1 MELARTIAKITA
13 PLARRVRL
21 MARRAVV
28 KLVYDD
34 VKMQELQL
42 AIFSG
47 EVRDRVERWEDYGL
61 TSHPIPGAE
70 ALVLALGGSTDH
82 SAVVKV
88 GDRRYRLVNLAE
100 GEVAL
105 YDDQGQVIHL
115 KRDKHI
121 HVYGAKTLTADVADD
136 VIVNTTRA
144 AVNASESCIVTS
156 PLVKAVA
163 STQVL
168 LDTPLTECTGNLL
181 VAGGISSSG
190 TFGDTGGKIQTP
202 GDIESGGDVKD
213 SVRTMADDRGIYNGH
228 THPGDSGG
236 STGAPNQQQ

>member
-1 MELARTIAKITA
+1 MRDLGAVVKMMTA

-21 MARRAVV
+21 LARRAVV

-42 AIFSG
+42 ALFAG
-47 EVRDRVERWEDYGL
+47 EVRDGVERWEDYGL

-82 SAVVKV
+82 CAVVKV

-115 KRDKHI
+115 KRNKHI
-121 HVYGAKTLTADVADD
+121 HIYGAEKLTADVAND

-144 AVNASESCIVTS
+144 QVNASESCIVTS

-163 STQVL
+163 STKVV
-168 LDTPLTECTGNLL
+168 LDTPLTEMTGNAAITGNLSVGGTGAVQGAL
-181 VAGGISSSG
+181 SSATSVADPTG
-190 TFGDTGGKIQTP
+190 TMQAMRET
-202 GDIESGGDVKD
+202 
-213 SVRTMADDRGIYNGH
+213 YNGH
-228 THPGDSGG
+228 THNENGDGG
-236 STGAPNQQQ
+236 GITDTPTQAM